1 MKLLLEN
8 WKRYIKEELKPQD
21 YEDFPQKEEDEA
33 EAYLGN
39 PKSAGEFIYRAF
51 REELEKQP
59 DDTEAQLWSDRI
71 VSDANYK
78 IKQKFPNVKY
88 LGHGVFRTAFTLNKN
103 LIIKVNTSFT
113 TDNGQLMNKDDFT
126 LSRDPQTSKIF
137 PKVYSHDQ
145 NFNWIVMDLVY
156 PIVTP
161 KEFLSFFPNK
171 NIPSSLI
178 SSNTLL
184 YRTIFQN
191 SLRQKVAEVSQ
202 DKEMLN
208 KVDYL
213 YDSTIKT
220 TLEPI
225 IGKPITMKEIV
236 SGFDQIFFQVCNAIL
251 KYNIR
256 ITEVRQNNTGYTID
270 QSGNKSFVLLDSSID
285 ASIRKGLGEPE
296 PKPAHIPAVR
306 PIVDL
311 GTTLRTV
318 PIKK

>member
-88 LGHGVFRTAFTLNKN
+88 LGHGVFRTAYTLNKN

-126 LSRDPQTSKIF
+126 LSRDPKTSKIF
-137 PKVYSHDQ
+137 PRVYSHDPD
-145 NFNWIVMDLVY
+145 FNWIVMDLVY
-156 PIVTP
+156 PIVSP

-171 NIPSSLI
+171 LIPSSLI
-178 SSNTLL
+178 DSKTLL
-184 YRTIFQN
+184 YRSILQN
-191 SLRQKVAEVSQ
+191 SIRYKVAKVIQ
-202 DKEMLN
+202 DADSNELKNIE
-208 KVDYL
+208 YL
-213 YDSTIKT
+213 YDSTIKP
-220 TLEPI
+220 TLETI
-225 IGKPITMKEIV
+225 LGKSTTMEEIV
-236 SGFDQIFFQVCNAIL
+236 KEFNETFFDVCNAVV

-256 ITEVRQNNTGYTID
+256 ITEVRPNNTGFTID
-270 QSGNKSFVLLDSSID
+270 QSGNKNFVLLDSSID
-285 ASIRKGLGEPE
+285 ASIKKGLNEPE
-296 PKPAHIPAVR
+296 PKAAAPKQANPAANVKTA
-306 PIVDL
+306 PIN
-311 GTTLRTV
+311 R
-318 PIKK
+318 